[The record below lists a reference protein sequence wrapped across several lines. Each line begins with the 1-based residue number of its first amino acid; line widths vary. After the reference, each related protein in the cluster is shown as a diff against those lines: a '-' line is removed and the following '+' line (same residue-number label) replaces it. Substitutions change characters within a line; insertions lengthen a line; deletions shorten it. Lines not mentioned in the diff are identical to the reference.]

1 MEIKI
6 KKLSKELIEDFLYFF
21 DEKAFSDNPQWGHC
35 YCLFFHYT
43 GSEADW
49 LKRTKKENRQDAIQ
63 LIKSGKLQGFLA
75 YENNIPIGW
84 CNANE
89 KGEFSFNLNRSQV
102 SGLEDQ
108 DTISIVCFVI
118 APEYRRKG
126 VSTKL
131 LNYIIDYYQNTN
143 KKFLEAYP
151 GKNASKDCE
160 NYHGPVSLYL
170 KNNFQVIRELDDYSI
185 MRLEL

>member
-1 MEIKI
+1 MEIQV
-6 KKLSKELIEDFLYFF
+6 KKLSEELLEDFLYFF
-21 DEKAFSDNPQWGHC
+21 DEKAFLDNPEWGHC
-35 YCLFFHYT
+35 YCLFFHYN

-63 LIKSGKLQGFLA
+63 LIKSGQLQGFLA
-75 YENNIPIGW
+75 YENNVPIGW

-89 KGEFSFNLNRSQV
+89 KSKFSFNLNRSQV
-102 SGLEDQ
+102 YGSEDQ

-131 LNYIIDYYQNTN
+131 LNFIIEYYQNTN
-143 KKFLEAYP
+143 KKYLEAYP
-151 GKNASKDCE
+151 ANNAAKDCE
-160 NYHGPVSLYL
+160 NYHGPVSLYQ
-170 KNNFQVIRELDDYSI
+170 KNNFQIIKELEDYSI
-185 MRLEL
+185 MRLKL